1 MRDESKHRSTS
12 VWGFL
17 FLSKVMIFL
26 WQAQLQTKSPEFKK
40 VPLLIQSH
48 LRKQI

>member
-17 FLSKVMIFL
+17 FLSKVKFL
-26 WQAQLQTKSPEFKK
+26 MAKTQLQTKSPEFKK
-40 VPLLIQSH
+40 VQFL
-48 LRKQI
+48 